1 MRKLDDG
8 TINSFVSVSVTV
20 RNTTSMLLL
29 VLVPKLVP
37 LTVMTIGSPVVRVF
51 PEVGALVGEIVDTVG
66 AL

>member
-1 MRKLDDG
+1 
-8 TINSFVSVSVTV
+8 
-20 RNTTSMLLL
+20 MLLL

-66 AL
+66 EL

>member
-8 TINSFVSVSVTV
+8 TINSFVGVSVTV